1 MESSSLVDDCL
12 SPESTVTSLLS
23 SSGHLRSSLRPPEH
37 DTTIRYRDK
46 DYDSASAALDAYIS
60 DFDRSCQNCR
70 SLTGSLV
77 LHNGPSSPTKP
88 RVGSLRNRDVLR
100 ERLTDRELDFLNLPV
115 SSLHHRSNRDRY
127 SMTTNELLSI
137 PYDGS
142 MPVTHT
148 SAFVQGLPSW
158 SEAPRSF
165 SPTFRHAHR
174 TSAGLDNRA
183 APFHL
188 NQTSDPI
195 RPPSSSRCR
204 GRAAMLNPAAGASS
218 SAHRAAD
225 LHIPHWLTSNKAELN
240 CSEISSLPDLKY
252 PAWIRRCD
260 VSEPDLWDERVS
272 PPTGAPRTVAS
283 SWISDLEK
291 DNDPNDKPAQVGQK
305 SEISC
310 FQAENQQT
318 LRFLRLQLAEQI
330 SVLAAERTGSD
341 SLAALFRD
349 NRIESLIQKAEQV
362 LNSLSGRTESPADPA
377 SSVHTEDLLPSPPPR
392 CPPLLLDSAAGGL
405 EAAPADGDVEVRGCG
420 FHRDNICK
428 QPGPVEAMKQML
440 FRLQSVEAELQRQ
453 KEPADPPPFTD
464 SLKTPE
470 KQLVHHDSEFQS
482 FHGPPSLQR
491 ALHHLNRL
499 KLLLEE
505 PRQID
510 REEGEEKEEDEGRY
524 SSSSADRLLSSQQ
537 EPS

>member
-1 MESSSLVDDCL
+1 MESSSLVDECL

-37 DTTIRYRDK
+37 DTAIRYRDK

-60 DFDRSCQNCR
+60 DFDRSCQKCR

-77 LHNGPSSPTKP
+77 LCNGPSSPTKP

-115 SSLHHRSNRDRY
+115 SSLRHRSNRDRY

-165 SPTFRHAHR
+165 SPTFRPAHR

-272 PPTGAPRTVAS
+272 PPTGAPR
-283 SWISDLEK
+283 
-291 DNDPNDKPAQVGQK
+291 
-305 SEISC
+305 
-310 FQAENQQT
+310 
-318 LRFLRLQLAEQI
+318 
-330 SVLAAERTGSD
+330 
-341 SLAALFRD
+341 
-349 NRIESLIQKAEQV
+349 
-362 LNSLSGRTESPADPA
+362 
-377 SSVHTEDLLPSPPPR
+377 
-392 CPPLLLDSAAGGL
+392 
-405 EAAPADGDVEVRGCG
+405 
-420 FHRDNICK
+420 
-428 QPGPVEAMKQML
+428 
-440 FRLQSVEAELQRQ
+440 LQSVEAELQRQ

-505 PRQID
+505 PSQID

-524 SSSSADRLLSSQQ
+524 SSSSADRLVSSQQ
-537 EPS
+537 ESS